1 MEMDEAP
8 EAYGWWRR
16 KDVSI
21 MRDGQSQSQSQ
32 GHSQSRK
39 ETSTEVHYTGLPAS
53 LSFIA
58 DVIRSSGPFDGI
70 IGFSQGAA
78 FAAMITSLLE
88 GSERKRAFEA
98 SEGGMGYPACFLRT
112 TTTTTTTNDNND
124 GGVEEGVGVEEGF
137 IQPPLKFAVCYSGF
151 AAPGPLYR
159 AFYSPPIR
167 QTPILHVLGQ
177 LDVVVDEARGREL
190 VKACEGGD
198 RGGSRVV
205 VHPGGHFVP
214 SQKAWLDA
222 VVGFVRECVME
233 GEREGGRK
241 GEEERKEREERVE
254 DMEVPF

>member
-21 MRDGQSQSQSQ
+21 MRDGQSQ

-58 DVIRSSGPFDGI
+58 DVIKSSGPFDGI

-112 TTTTTTTNDNND
+112 TTTPTPTTTTNDNND
-124 GGVEEGVGVEEGF
+124 GVEEGGEREKGEGGF

-151 AAPGPLYR
+151 AAPGALYR

-167 QTPILHVLGQ
+167 RTPILHVLGQ

-190 VKACEGGD
+190 VKACEGGE
-198 RGGSRVV
+198 GRVV